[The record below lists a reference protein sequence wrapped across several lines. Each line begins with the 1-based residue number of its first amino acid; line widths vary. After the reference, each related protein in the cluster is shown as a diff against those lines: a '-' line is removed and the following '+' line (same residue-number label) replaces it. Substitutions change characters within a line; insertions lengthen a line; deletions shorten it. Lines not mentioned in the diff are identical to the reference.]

1 MESYRVQRNLVTK
14 LKRIS
19 IKRFFLDSSANTTT
33 PGDFWKRV
41 KPLLPS
47 SGQDN
52 SDGTCIMDRGAVVSD
67 PSNLFNE
74 HFSSPVLDRAVLT
87 KSVEDF
93 EHHPGVT
100 SISSCNVNLGFS
112 FQPVS
117 TEYIGKLLTG
127 LKTNKSCGPD
137 NITPMILKLSASEWK
152 LSNVTPVYKKDDS
165 SLVENYRPISILS
178 SIPKILEKVMYD
190 QLYDT
195 FKTHF
200 SLNMSGFFSG
210 HLCCTALL
218 KMVD

>member
-1 MESYRVQRNLVTK
+1 M
-14 LKRIS
+14 
-19 IKRFFLDSSANTTT
+19 DSWANTTP

-100 SISSCNVNLGFS
+100 SISSCNFNLGFS

-137 NITPMILKLSASEWK
+137 NISPSLILKLSASTIKGPLTKLLNYSLTNSTWPQEWK

-200 SLNMSGFFSG
+200 SLNMSGFLSG
-210 HLCCTALL
+210 H
-218 KMVD
+218 

>member
-1 MESYRVQRNLVTK
+1 MTSLRVCPLACNYFPKSYAPIVKKRVHANQLPWINVQIKRAIQLRNKLYRKYRLSRNDETWESYRVQRNLVTK

-87 KSVEDF
+87 KSV
-93 EHHPGVT
+93 
-100 SISSCNVNLGFS
+100 C
-112 FQPVS
+112 
-117 TEYIGKLLTG
+117 
-127 LKTNKSCGPD
+127 LKQT
-137 NITPMILKLSASEWK
+137 
-152 LSNVTPVYKKDDS
+152 
-165 SLVENYRPISILS
+165 SLVDL
-178 SIPKILEKVMYD
+178 
-190 QLYDT
+190 T
-195 FKTHF
+195 T
-200 SLNMSGFFSG
+200 SLP
-210 HLCCTALL
+210 
-218 KMVD
+218 